1 MLRDYPHD
9 NILKVDY
16 LIDSAKGYLSSH
28 DNSRSIQTRIE
39 LVLTEMFGPPSLEI
53 FGGSLVYRI
62 QSLRE
67 LRRRFENF
75 MGSAVSWGIQTH

>member
-1 MLRDYPHD
+1 M
-9 NILKVDY
+9 DY

-28 DNSRSIQTRIE
+28 DNSRSIQTRVE
-39 LVLTEMFGPPSLEI
+39 LVLTEMFGPPNLEI

-62 QSLRE
+62 PSLRE

-75 MGSAVSWGIQTH
+75 MGSAVSWGIKPN